1 MTLDTSS
8 NDAYIRVHEG
18 KAGKHLLSKQCLK
31 RQKAL
36 YNELPLTVMAQI
48 VSVLMDSVSV
58 LRMGETA
65 ERKNT
70 KSTAGL
76 A

>member
-1 MTLDTSS
+1 MMH
-8 NDAYIRVHEG
+8 VHEKRRQG
-18 KAGKHLLSKQCLK
+18 RETYSKQTI
-31 RQKAL
+31 QKAL